1 MTLGMSTTTPIVRV
15 RVRGRDY
22 EGWQQSEIER
32 SLETIAGTFQI
43 PITYDWRAA
52 PVIARQDAVQ
62 VLIGEQIV
70 ISGYCLAAEP
80 FYTATEVGLRI
91 IGRDRSGDLVR
102 SAALAGTGQWRGATL
117 ERIARD
123 LLKPFG
129 LTVQSEVATA
139 PIADFKLSHG
149 ESVLDALSRAAR
161 LCGVLV
167 MRSET
172 GGVLLTRAGKTRCPW
187 PIIGGTIA
195 RTRAAPARV
204 ISMDGVGTD
213 ENRFSEYLA
222 FGQGAAE
229 SAADFESA
237 RTLKA
242 KAADPEIR
250 RYLPLV
256 INADGQRTQAELK
269 ALVEH
274 TARVRRGQAYG
285 IRYKLEG
292 WLVDGKPWPLN
303 ARIPVFDDIAGLDGE
318 EWLITSVKQSYDL
331 REGAITELVIKP
343 TEAYEAVPLKA
354 KQKRE
359 RRKRGRKE
367 G

>member
-1 MTLGMSTTTPIVRV
+1 MSSKDLVRV
-15 RVRGRDY
+15 RVRGKDFQ
-22 EGWQQSEIER
+22 GWQQSEIER

-52 PVIARQDAVQ
+52 PVIARQDPVQ
-62 VLIGEQIV
+62 VLVGEQVV

-102 SAALAGTGQWRGATL
+102 SSALAGTGQWRGATL
-117 ERIARD
+117 ETIARD
-123 LLKPFG
+123 LLQPFG
-129 LTVQSEVATA
+129 LGVQSDVATA

-149 ESVLDALSRAAR
+149 ETVLDALARAAR

-167 MRSET
+167 MRSDS
-172 GGVLLTRAGKTRCPW
+172 GGVLLTRAGKARCPW
-187 PIIGGTIA
+187 PIVGGTIA
-195 RTRAAPARV
+195 KTRAAPARV
-204 ISMDGVGTD
+204 ISMDGMGTD
-213 ENRFSEYLA
+213 ENRFSVYTA
-222 FGQGAAE
+222 FAQGE
-229 SAADFESA
+229 TDSAADFEAA

-242 KAADPEIR
+242 RATDPEILR
-250 RYLPLV
+250 HLPLV

-285 IRYKLEG
+285 LRYKLEG

-303 ARIPVFDDIAGLDGE
+303 ARVAIFDDIAGLDGE
-318 EWLITSVKQSYDL
+318 EWLITSVKQDYDL
-331 REGAITELVIKP
+331 REGAVTELVVKP
-343 TEAYEAVPLKA
+343 VEAYELVPLKA

-359 RRKRGRKE
+359 RRKRRRKE
-367 G
+367 E